1 MPWQN
6 TAFIFE
12 RMPKRNMSDV
22 MQQRSDT
29 PRLQAHPKMIL
40 ARPGAGHYFGSCPLI
55 HFLIRFTYE
64 LRTALTEDAIVYIK
78 SLIDAAVLGDLI
90 IELSA
95 EGFESSES
103 PKRLKKHS

>member
-1 MPWQN
+1 MPIDS
-6 TAFIFE
+6 FSHPFVDIDIE
-12 RMPKRNMSDV
+12 HMSAPDEV
-22 MQQRSDT
+22 H
-29 PRLQAHPKMIL
+29 LVKIL
-40 ARPGAGHYFGSCPLI
+40 CIDGR
-55 HFLIRFTYE
+55 RFTYE

-95 EGFESSES
+95 EGFDSSES